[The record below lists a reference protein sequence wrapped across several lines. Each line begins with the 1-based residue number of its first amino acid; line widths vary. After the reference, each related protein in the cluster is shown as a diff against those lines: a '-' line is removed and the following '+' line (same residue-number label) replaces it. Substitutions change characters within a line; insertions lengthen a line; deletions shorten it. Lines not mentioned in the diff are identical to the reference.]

1 MRYTEPELLVSSSGS
16 SLVSPP
22 PSLLPP
28 QFGSDYDDGMDSNLG
43 GQGLLSF
50 AYESHHPIST
60 QSQSQRFSGGGVL
73 SGSYSIAMQQ
83 LFSVHVLFIIFTY
96 ICEGILVHYP
106 VCFGIFSL
114 ID

>member
-1 MRYTEPELLVSSSGS
+1 MRYTEQEISSSGS

-50 AYESHHPIST
+50 AYEPHHMVPIST
-60 QSQSQRFSGGGVL
+60 QSQQQRFSGGGVL
-73 SGSYSIAMQQ
+73 SGNPTPFLMQQ
-83 LFSVHVLFIIFTY
+83 HFIELLVLIFIGF
-96 ICEGILVHYP
+96 CW
-106 VCFGIFSL
+106 
-114 ID
+114 

>member
-1 MRYTEPELLVSSSGS
+1 MNLLLHESSLSGAIREKDMRYTEQEISSSGS

-50 AYESHHPIST
+50 AYEPHHMVPIST
-60 QSQSQRFSGGGVL
+60 QSQQQRFSGGGVL
-73 SGSYSIAMQQ
+73 SG
-83 LFSVHVLFIIFTY
+83 
-96 ICEGILVHYP
+96 P
-106 VCFGIFSL
+106 
-114 ID
+114 